1 LGNKVNKGIN
11 SNDSN
16 NTIKNQTSSNENIVE
31 TTILA
36 AQSQTTSSKP
46 ENKNLPMEVT

>member
-1 LGNKVNKGIN
+1 MKILQKLL
-11 SNDSN
+11 
-16 NTIKNQTSSNENIVE
+16 
-31 TTILA
+31 LA